1 MAAIDEDRRLSR
13 DEIAT
18 EVAERKDRLAEI
30 QKENEGKRFTQSIE
44 EEWDRVNAEIDELTA
59 LDEQLEVRERR
70 IAELAGDDRN
80 VERPAQFNTGRPGV
94 VRGQDIYDLSTLT
107 RSWDNPEQEAAQ
119 YHDRALRA
127 LEQARF
133 PHPSA
138 NQEDVQGH
146 LERLLGD
153 GEGGDRRGADIARHI
168 LLTGSPAYRRSFT
181 KYLQHGAQVAGL
193 SERDAGLLYRAMSLT
208 TTSGGFAVP
217 FVLDPTL
224 IPTSNGAVN
233 PYRQISNVIQI
244 TVDEWRGVSSGGIT
258 PAFQAEAAATSDA
271 SPTLAQPTVSTEMAR
286 AAIPYSIEIGMD
298 WGAFASEMAAD
309 IQDGKDVLEATK
321 FAVGSGTNEPF
332 GVVTGATTLFTAA
345 DTDSLVLADIY
356 SWHNALPP
364 RFRNGAVVT
373 INNNILDKIRQID
386 TAGGSGMLQP
396 NIQLRSA
403 AQVATMTDG
412 RAGVDLFG
420 HPVYE
425 ASGQS
430 GAVTTG
436 QKVAV
441 LGDFGRYYK
450 IVDRVGLTI
459 VDAGYAQD
467 ATTGMPT
474 GQKFLLAY
482 WRVGAKV
489 LSANAFCTLRMA

>member
-1 MAAIDEDRRLSR
+1 VAAVERRTK

-18 EVAERKDRLAEI
+18 EIADLKERRQAIDSEFQGQRFSPEKRDEFNQLTADIKDREETLTELSRREQLLAEGA
-30 QKENEGKRFTQSIE
+30 QNENA
-44 EEWDRVNAEIDELTA
+44 V
-59 LDEQLEVRERR
+59 EQG
-70 IAELAGDDRN
+70 AYFN
-80 VERPAQFNTGRPGV
+80 VPKSGV
-94 VRGQDIYDLSTLT
+94 ARGEDIYDLSTVT
-107 RSWDNPEQEAAQ
+107 RSWDSPEQEERELN
-119 YHDRALRA
+119 DRALRA
-127 LEQARF
+127 VEAARF
-133 PHPSA
+133 PHQDA
-138 NQEDVQGH
+138 DREDTQGH

-153 GEGGDRRGADIARHI
+153 GEGGDRKGAHIAKH
-168 LLTGSPAYRRSFT
+168 LLVTGSPAYRRAFT
-181 KYLQHGAQVAGL
+181 KYLSGQPRTQN
-193 SERDAGLLYRAMSLT
+193 EEQMLYRAMSLT

-224 IPTSNGAVN
+224 IPTSNGAIN
-233 PYRQISNVIQI
+233 PYRQIGNVIQI
-244 TVDEWRGVSSGGIT
+244 TVDEWRGVSSGGVT
-258 PAFQAEAAATSDA
+258 PAFQAEAAATTDA

-286 AAIPYSIEIGMD
+286 ATIPYSIEIGMD
-298 WGAFASEMAAD
+298 WGSFASEMAGE

-332 GVVTGATTLFTAA
+332 GVVTGATTVFTAA
-345 DTDSLVLADIY
+345 DTDSLILADIY

-364 RFRNGAVVT
+364 RFRNGAVAT
-373 INNNILDKIRQID
+373 FNNNILDKIRQID

-403 AQVATMTDG
+403 AQAATMIDG

-420 HPVYE
+420 KPVYE

-436 QKVAV
+436 QLIGV

-450 IVDRVGLTI
+450 IVDRVGLT
-459 VDAGYAQD
+459 VEVVQHLQD

-474 GQKFLLAY
+474 GQRALFAY

-489 LSANAFCTLRMA
+489 LSANAFRTLKLA

>member
-1 MAAIDEDRRLSR
+1 MAVTEELR
-13 DEIAT
+13 DEIQKL
-18 EVAERKDRLAEI
+18 KDRRQALNDEY
-30 QKENEGKRFTQSIE
+30 EGKRFTPEARE
-44 EEWDRVNAEIDELTA
+44 EFNTVCAKIDEHEET
-59 LDEQLEVRERR
+59 LDELVRREQIILDGSKNPDHIEKVDVQFQRPGATR
-70 IAELAGDDRN
+70 GDD
-80 VERPAQFNTGRPGV
+80 
-94 VRGQDIYDLSTLT
+94 IWDLSTM
-107 RSWDNPEQEAAQ
+107 RRDYWDNPEAENREL
-119 YHDRALRA
+119 HDRGLRA
-127 LEQARF
+127 VEQAKF
-133 PHPSA
+133 PHPQA
-138 NQEDVQGH
+138 KREDVQGH

-153 GEGGDRRGADIARHI
+153 GEEGDRKGTDVARHF
-168 LLTGSPAYRRSFT
+168 LLTGSPGYRSAFT
-181 KYLQHGAQVAGL
+181 KYLQHGASVAGL
-193 SERDAGLLYRAMSLT
+193 SERDAAMLYRAMSLT

-224 IPTSNGAVN
+224 IPTSNGAIN
-233 PYRQISNVIQI
+233 PYRQISNVISI
-244 TVDEWRGVSSGGIT
+244 TVDEWRGVSSGGVT
-258 PAFQAEAAATSDA
+258 PAFQAEAAATTDA
-271 SPTLAQPTVSTEMAR
+271 SPTLAQPVVSTEMAR
-286 AAIPYSIEIGMD
+286 ATIPFSLEIGMD
-298 WGAFASEMAAD
+298 WGGFASEMANE
-309 IQDGKDVLEATK
+309 IQDGKDVVEATK

-332 GVVTGATTLFTAA
+332 GVVTGATTVFTAA

-403 AQVATMTDG
+403 AQAATMQDG

-436 QKVAV
+436 QLIAV
-441 LGDFGRYYK
+441 LGDYGRYYK
-450 IVDRVGLTI
+450 IVDRIGLTV

-467 ATTGMPT
+467 ATSGLPT
-474 GQKFLLAY
+474 GQKFLFAY

-489 LSANAFCTLRMA
+489 LSANAFRTLKLA